1 MSRMEMELEHMLLM
15 ISPPFFH
22 GWRNFIWDKAKR
34 LAQQEPME
42 FADLPRRLEEAVL
55 AQRQSSISSEKPAE
69 QLGTDGPGPKPA
81 GTPTTARLA
90 STGLLPTSSLEG

>member
-34 LAQQEPME
+34 LAEQEPME

-55 AQRQSSISSEKPAE
+55 AQRQSSTSSEKPVE
-69 QLGTDGPGPKPA
+69 QLGTDEPGPKPA
-81 GTPTTARLA
+81 AIPTTPSRV
-90 STGLLPTSSLEG
+90 STGRLPTSSREA